1 MPRAIS
7 ASPTLATLA
16 MGPSGSGMTSPMG
29 PARRKNSRP
38 KVSGSGVW
46 KEAFRSAVVSPTASS
61 EGTHT
66 GIQPTLTRTARP
78 LEATPMA
85 MAIMPGWLRLSQQAR
100 ASTPKALT

>member
-1 MPRAIS
+1 M
-7 ASPTLATLA
+7 
-16 MGPSGSGMTSPMG
+16 
-29 PARRKNSRP
+29 
-38 KVSGSGVW
+38 
-46 KEAFRSAVVSPTASS
+46 VSPTASG